1 MRSARNLVVVALTLA
16 LLVGLGLGG
25 NWLYHEKISPK
36 KTICATFRDGFGLYR
51 GNNVSLLGVDV
62 GKVVSVEPQGDV
74 VKVSIELPRGLDLP
88 ADVKALT
95 SGNSV
100 VTDMRVELT
109 KAYQGGP
116 KFTGDHCLEAKN
128 GDTKTPVPPSET
140 LETLSTFIDGLTGN
154 ADPNQAVGEIAT
166 LLRRVQESIAG
177 RGQEINEVFRK
188 SMRLFNTDVFPEPLL
203 VDLIESSDLLLRELN
218 TTSKID
224 IQELEDN
231 MVGSIEYLT
240 QWQATFAKAIY
251 ADAQLLTS
259 LSYSVQRLEP
269 MLGRLLQ
276 LLLPAL
282 HQLLMALTNNI
293 DLLKQIPTLINNV
306 QAIFDPS
313 IEPGAQSFGPV
324 ALDLAV
330 TAAKGTCEW
339 FKNLSPRVAPI
350 CPFDMGTGTTIDWD
364 MVRLVLGE
372 GGWR

>member
-1 MRSARNLVVVALTLA
+1 MRSLRNAVVVVLA
-16 LLVGLGLGG
+16 IAVLAGLGLGG
-25 NWLYHEKISPK
+25 NWLYHEKLFPK
-36 KTICATFRDGFGLYR
+36 RTICATFRDGFGLYP

-62 GKVVSVEPQGDV
+62 GKVASVKPEGNV
-74 VKVSIELPRGLDLP
+74 VKVSIELPHDLDLP

-109 KAYQGGP
+109 KAYHDGP
-116 KFTGDHCLEAKN
+116 KFTGEHCLEAKN

-177 RGQEINEVFRK
+177 KGQEINDVFRK

-203 VDLIESSDLLLRELN
+203 VDLIESTDLLLRELN
-218 TTSKID
+218 TTNKID
-224 IQELEDN
+224 IQTLEDN

-240 QWQATFAKAIY
+240 MWQATFSKAIY

-282 HQLLMALTNNI
+282 HQLMTALTNSI
-293 DLLKQIPTLINNV
+293 DILEQIPALLNNW
-306 QAIFDPS
+306 QAVFDPR
-313 IEPGAQSFGPV
+313 IDPGAQSFGPV
-324 ALDLAV
+324 TLDVAV

-339 FKNLSPRVAPI
+339 FNTFSPRVAPI
-350 CPFDMGTGTTIDWD
+350 CPFDMGMGTTIDWG